1 MMTADPL
8 LSALLADEVQVVP
21 RVLMDK
27 YGGHTR
33 KWPFTDAF
41 TDAFGATTTAYP
53 CRVQDATERMGGPQ
67 RDDGARGKVYIL
79 GDAAISVDDLLIL
92 PDGSQPVIRSVSH
105 VPDDT
110 GPHHTVVEF
119 DR

>member
-1 MMTADPL
+1 MPL
-8 LSALLADEVQVVP
+8 PSTYDYAVVRVVP

-41 TDAFGATTTAYP
+41 TDAFGATTTVYA
-53 CRVQDATERMGGPQ
+53 CRIQDATERMGGPQ

-79 GDAAISVDDLLIL
+79 GDAAIAVDDLLIL

-105 VPDDT
+105 VHDDT